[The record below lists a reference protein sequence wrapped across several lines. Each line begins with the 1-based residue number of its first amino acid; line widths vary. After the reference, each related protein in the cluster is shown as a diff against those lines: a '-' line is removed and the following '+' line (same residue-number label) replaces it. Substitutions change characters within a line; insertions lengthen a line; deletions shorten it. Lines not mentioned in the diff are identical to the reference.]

1 MPEPDEANQPDET
14 AKPDGSPRPSVDRDA
29 DAGPPKAIPRPSA
42 ASRDRPVPK
51 PVRPRRSARGPAQVE
66 ARPAGVLPEQKP
78 RPVTG
83 PELEARGGTAGGVG
97 GPGAEAR
104 SAQGRL
110 SETCDEAQNADQRER
125 PSSGVVTR
133 TTRPGITQAAKLGS
147 DKAGTK
153 REFTTH
159 LHRDQDRVNIR
170 DFIDVSYRFVLPNRP
185 EFARNV
191 YNGRLVDI
199 SLTGA
204 QVEGPVPEGVPS
216 DELTS
221 DKVVVKSEMA
231 LPYVE
236 GPLVADSQLAWVRP
250 GRVAGCSLGLSF
262 IDVTDDQ
269 LKLIR
274 GFLIGLQSPTRT
286 KFRRGR

>member
-1 MPEPDEANQPDET
+1 
-14 AKPDGSPRPSVDRDA
+14 RP
-29 DAGPPKAIPRPSA
+29 K
-42 ASRDRPVPK
+42 
-51 PVRPRRSARGPAQVE
+51 RSARRPAQVE
-66 ARPAGVLPEQKP
+66 TRPPGVQ
-78 RPVTG
+78 TG
-83 PELEARGGTAGGVG
+83 AVG
-97 GPGAEAR
+97 GPGRPGGEAR
-104 SAQGRL
+104 SAEGRP
-110 SETCDEAQNADQRER
+110 SETCDEARNADQRDR

-170 DFIDVSYRFVLPNRP
+170 DFIDVSYRFLLPNRP
-185 EFARNV
+185 ELARDV
-191 YNGRLVDI
+191 YSGRLVDI

-221 DKVVVKSEMA
+221 DEVVVKSEMA

-236 GPLVADSQLAWVRP
+236 GPLVTDSQLAWVRP
-250 GRVAGCSLGLSF
+250 GRVAGCSLGLDF

>member
-1 MPEPDEANQPDET
+1 MPEPDEANQPEET
-14 AKPDGSPRPSVDRDA
+14 AKPDGPPPPSADRDA
-29 DAGPPKAIPRPSA
+29 GAGAPKAMPRPSA

-51 PVRPRRSARGPAQVE
+51 PVRRKRSARRPAQVE
-66 ARPAGVLPEQKP
+66 ARPAGALPEQKL
-78 RPVTG
+78 RAVTS
-83 PELEARGGTAGGVG
+83 PELKARGGVG
-97 GPGAEAR
+97 GRPGRPGGQAR
-104 SAQGRL
+104 SAEGRP
-110 SETCDEAQNADQRER
+110 SETRDEAQKADQRDR

-147 DKAGTK
+147 GEGRPK

-159 LHRDQDRVNIR
+159 LHRDQDRANIR

-185 EFARNV
+185 ELARDV
-191 YNGRLVDI
+191 YSGRLLDI

-204 QVEGPVPEGVPS
+204 QMEGPVPEGVPS

-221 DKVVVKSEMA
+221 DRVVVKSEMA

-236 GPLVADSQLAWVRP
+236 GPLVVDSQLAWVRP

>member
-1 MPEPDEANQPDET
+1 MPEPDEANQPGET
-14 AKPDGSPRPSVDRDA
+14 AKP
-29 DAGPPKAIPRPSA
+29 AGPPKAIPRPSA

-51 PVRPRRSARGPAQVE
+51 PVRPKKSARRPAQVE
-66 ARPAGVLPEQKP
+66 ARPAGVQ
-78 RPVTG
+78 TG
-83 PELEARGGTAGGVG
+83 PGGEV
-97 GPGAEAR
+97 R
-104 SAQGRL
+104 SAEGRP
-110 SETCDEAQNADQRER
+110 SETCDEVQNRDQRER

-133 TTRPGITQAAKLGS
+133 TTRPGITQAAKLGGGEGRA
-147 DKAGTK
+147 KQ
-153 REFTTH
+153 EFTTH
-159 LHRDQDRVNIR
+159 LHRAQDRVNIR
-170 DFIDVSYRFVLPNRP
+170 DFIDVSYRFVLPNHP
-185 EFARNV
+185 ELTRNI
-191 YNGRLVDI
+191 YSGRLVDI

-204 QVEGPVPEGVPS
+204 QVEGPVPEGVPG

-221 DKVVVKSEMA
+221 GKVVVKSEMA

-236 GPLVADSQLAWVRP
+236 GPLVVESQLAWVRP